1 MRKQWTDIDVEL
13 ALTRIKISNLMREYD
28 RLKKANNPKM
38 WVMSREIYHANKL
51 AIAIMKTIKEAE
63 EADALHTDPD

>member
-13 ALTRIKISNLMREYD
+13 ALTHIKISNLTREYD

-38 WVMSREIYHANKL
+38 WVVSREIYHANKL
-51 AIAIMKTIKEAE
+51 AIAIMNTIE
-63 EADALHTDPD
+63 EANDNSTSAN

>member
-28 RLKKANNPKM
+28 RLKKAHNPKM
-38 WVMSREIYHANKL
+38 WVVSREIYHANKL
-51 AIAIMKTIKEAE
+51 AHAIKRTIE
-63 EADALHTDPD
+63 EAKKADDKSTRTS